1 MKSCYI
7 GWLKKTLKIILKIFE
22 KVQHLIPKFVCNAQV
37 CRQSPSMPAI
47 PKFSCNPKFACNP
60 QVCLQCP
67 SSPSIPKFA
76 CNPQVYPQSP
86 SLPAT
91 PKFHC
96 NPKVRLQSPLVIWT
110 SHPSLPSQLK
120 NYQIPIHSFP
130 TPHPVK
136 ILTVLLRGYHTTLFR
151 INVEKM
157 RILCKISTASKGYL
171 PHILA

>member
-7 GWLKKTLKIILKIFE
+7 GWLKKTLKIILKNFE

-47 PKFSCNPKFACNP
+47 PKFSCNP

-86 SLPAT
+86 SLPAI